1 MTAQGNHI
9 VSLDREGD
17 TLKVVT
23 TFGIFELRLQK
34 PTDTST
40 RIRNEEI
47 VAFIKD
53 NLRPL

>member
-1 MTAQGNHI
+1 MTAQGNSI
-9 VSLDREGD
+9 LSIDQEGD

-23 TFGIFELRLQK
+23 TFGVFELRLQK

-47 VAFIKD
+47 VAFIKN
-53 NLRPL
+53 NLRIL